1 MATNDE
7 VSGSSGLMALGGLTI
22 FLHSSEKVL
31 MSEMDMLLNAT
42 DATKLRYV
50 YFAPLPS
57 LPLPL
62 YIQLPTHSV
71 TIITHDH

>member
-42 DATKLRYV
+42 GIPKL
-50 YFAPLPS
+50 PN
-57 LPLPL
+57 
-62 YIQLPTHSV
+62 
-71 TIITHDH
+71 